1 MAGAIKGIEIAIS
14 ADTSGVTKGLKEITS
29 ASMKT
34 SKNLKTVESLLKLDP
49 GNTEL
54 VAHKQKLLA
63 QNIEQTKDKLNK
75 LKAAQDDVKA
85 AFERGDITEEQYI
98 EFQGEIVKTENR
110 LKKLESQVGET
121 SDAIQNVG
129 DTASDTGKSVKD
141 VGDKASDTGKSM
153 KKAGDEASD
162 FGDKLKSGLATA
174 AKAAGV
180 AIAAVATAV
189 VAGTKALA
197 GFTVAGAEYADTILT
212 DSTVTGIATDKLQE
226 YRYAA
231 ELVDVST
238 DTLTKSMAKNIKSM
252 SSAAKGTGDTAA
264 AYKKL
269 GVEVKNS
276 DGSLR
281 DSQEVYWELIDALGQ
296 VDNETE
302 RDAMAMQILGKSA
315 QELNPLIE
323 AGSARMAE
331 LGQQAH
337 DAGAVLSDD
346 ALESFG
352 AFDDQ
357 LQYLKV
363 NSEAAKN
370 ALGTA
375 LLPMLTN
382 LATTGNGLL
391 TEFTSNLVKA
401 DGDIGYMADAVAKI
415 IPKIVDAI
423 VAALPN
429 ILDSAVK
436 IVKSL
441 ADGII
446 QNLPQIVQVAGE
458 LVLKLADA
466 LIDMLPQIID
476 VGLLVIAQLAIGIAQ
491 ALPELIPAIVDVVLQ
506 IVETLL
512 DNIDLL
518 IDAAMQL
525 IEGITMG
532 LIDAMPIIISKA
544 PVIVDKLAQA
554 IANNVPKLIELGVKL
569 VVAIVQGIIQNL
581 PAVVEGSVKV
591 VTSLINGIKQYFSN
605 MSQVASELIGRF
617 RDTIRNMASQAFS
630 WGADL
635 IQGLINGIKSKVGA
649 ITDAV
654 SGVASKIKSFLH
666 FSVPDEGPLT
676 DYESWMPDF
685 MKGLAA
691 GIERNKYLV
700 TNAVRGLANDM
711 VISPTAN
718 MAASGGGYGG
728 MSQVININISA
739 NIASDIDI
747 RHVAEKLG
755 QELQTITAQN
765 NAMQGAW

>member
-1 MAGAIKGIEIAIS
+1 MAGPIKGIEIAIS
-14 ADTSGVTKGLKEITS
+14 ADTSGVTKGLKEVTS
-29 ASMKT
+29 ESMKT
-34 SKNLKTVESLLKLDP
+34 SKNLKSVESLLKLDP
-49 GNTEL
+49 HNTEL
-54 VAHKQKLLA
+54 VAQKQKLLA

-85 AFERGDITEEQYI
+85 AFERGEISEEQYI
-98 EFQGEIVKTENR
+98 AFQGEIVKTENR
-110 LKKLESQVGET
+110 LKQLESQVDET
-121 SDAIQNVG
+121 GNAMQDAGNKTDG
-129 DTASDTGKSVKD
+129 
-141 VGDKASDTGKSM
+141 
-153 KKAGDEASD
+153 
-162 FGDKLKSGLATA
+162 FGDKLKNGLSAA

-180 AIAAVATAV
+180 AIAAVGTAV
-189 VAGTKALA
+189 VAGAKALTD
-197 GFTVAGAEYADTILT
+197 FTVSGAEYADTILT
-212 DSTVTGIATDKLQE
+212 DSAVTGIATDKLQE

-238 DTLTKSMAKNIKSM
+238 DTLTNSMAKNIKSM
-252 SSAAKGTGDTAA
+252 SSAAKGTGATAE

-269 GVEVKNS
+269 GIEVQNS

-281 DSQEVYWELIDALGQ
+281 DSQTVYWELIDALGQ
-296 VDNETE
+296 VENETD
-302 RDAMAMQILGKSA
+302 RDALAMQILGKSA

-337 DAGAVLSDD
+337 DAGAVLSEDS
-346 ALESFG
+346 LNSFG

-363 NSEAAKN
+363 NAEAAKN

-382 LATTGNGLL
+382 LATTGNSLL
-391 TEFTSNLVKA
+391 TDFTSSLVNA
-401 DGDIGYMADAVAKI
+401 NGDIGKMADAVADI
-415 IPKIVDAI
+415 IPKIIDAI
-423 VAALPN
+423 VAALPQL
-429 ILDSAVK
+429 LDAAAK

-441 ADGII
+441 AEGIFN
-446 QNLPQIVQVAGE
+446 NLPTIIEVAAD
-458 LVLKLADA
+458 LILNLAT
-466 LIDMLPQIID
+466 
-476 VGLLVIAQLAIGIAQ
+476 GLAQ
-491 ALPELIPAIVDVVLQ
+491 ALPTLIPTIVQVVLQ
-506 IVETLL
+506 ITETLL

-525 IEGITMG
+525 MEGITIG
-532 LIDAMPIIISKA
+532 LIEAMPILIEKA
-544 PVIVDKLAQA
+544 PIIIDKLVTA
-554 IANNVPKLIELGVKL
+554 IVNNLPKLIALGVRLIVEL
-569 VVAIVQGIIQNL
+569 VKGIIQNL
-581 PAVVEGSVKV
+581 PQIASSALQII
-591 VTSLINGIKQYFSN
+591 TSLVNGIKSYFGQ
-605 MSQVASELIGRF
+605 MMQLGSELIGKL
-617 RDTIRNMASQAFS
+617 RDGIKNMAVQAFT

-635 IQGLINGIKSKVGA
+635 IQGLINGIKSKISA

-654 SGVASKIKSFLH
+654 RGVADKIKSFLH

-691 GIERNKYLV
+691 GIEKNKNLV

-711 VISPTAN
+711 VLTPSAN
-718 MAASGGGYGG
+718 FAGAGGGAGG
-728 MSQVININISA
+728 LSQVININLSA
-739 NIASDIDI
+739 NIASDLDI

-765 NAMQGAW
+765 AAMQGAW

>member
-14 ADTSGVTKGLKEITS
+14 ADTSGVTKGLKEVTS
-29 ASMKT
+29 ESMKT
-34 SKNLKTVESLLKLDP
+34 SKNLKSVESLLKLDP
-49 GNTEL
+49 HNTEL
-54 VAHKQKLLA
+54 VAQKQKLLA
-63 QNIEQTKDKLNK
+63 QNIEQTRDKLSK

-85 AFERGDITEEQYI
+85 AFERGEISEEQYI
-98 EFQGEIVKTENR
+98 AFHGEIVKTEKR
-110 LKKLESQVGET
+110 LRDLGAESERTGNAMKNAGN
-121 SDAIQNVG
+121 DADG
-129 DTASDTGKSVKD
+129 
-141 VGDKASDTGKSM
+141 
-153 KKAGDEASD
+153 
-162 FGDKLKSGLATA
+162 FGDKLKNGLATA

-180 AIAAVATAV
+180 AIAAVGAAV
-189 VAGTKALA
+189 VAGTKKMID
-197 GFTVAGAEYADTILT
+197 FTVAGAEYADTIMT
-212 DSTVTGIATDKLQE
+212 DSAVTGIATDKLQE

-238 DTLTKSMAKNIKSM
+238 DTLTKSMSKNIKSM

-269 GVEVKNS
+269 GVEVTNS

-281 DSQEVYWELIDALGQ
+281 DSQTVYWELIDALGT
-296 VDNETE
+296 VENETE
-302 RDAMAMQILGKSA
+302 RDALAMQILGKSA

-323 AGSARMAE
+323 AGSSRMAE

-346 ALESFG
+346 ALNSFG

-363 NSEAAKN
+363 NAEAAKN

-382 LATTGNGLL
+382 LATTGNSLL
-391 TEFTSNLVKA
+391 TDFTKSLVDA
-401 DGDIGYMADAVAKI
+401 NGDVGKMADAVADI

-423 VAALPN
+423 VAALPQL
-429 ILDSAVK
+429 LDAAAK

-441 ADGII
+441 AEGIFN
-446 QNLPQIVQVAGE
+446 NLPTIIEVAAD
-458 LVLKLADA
+458 LILNLAT
-466 LIDMLPQIID
+466 
-476 VGLLVIAQLAIGIAQ
+476 GLAQ
-491 ALPELIPAIVDVVLQ
+491 ALPTLIPTIVQVVLQ

-525 IEGITMG
+525 IEGLAMG
-532 LIDAMPIIISKA
+532 LIAALPILIDKA
-544 PVIVDKLAQA
+544 PVIIDKLVSATV
-554 IANNVPKLIELGVKL
+554 NNLPKLIQLAMQIIVALVK
-569 VVAIVQGIIQNL
+569 GIIQNL
-581 PAVVEGSVKV
+581 PQLASAAVQI
-591 VTSLINGIKQYFSN
+591 VTSITDGIKSFFGQ
-605 MSQVASELIGRF
+605 MSQLGTELIGKL
-617 RDTIRNMASQAFS
+617 RDSIKNMALQAFT

-635 IQGLINGIKSKVGA
+635 IQGLINGIKSKIGA

-654 SGVASKIKSFLH
+654 SGVAEKIKSFLH

-676 DYESWMPDF
+676 DYETWMPDF

-691 GIERNKYLV
+691 GIEKNKNLV

-711 VISPTAN
+711 VLSPTAN
-718 MAASGGGYGG
+718 LTAAGAGGGL
-728 MSQVININISA
+728 SQSIVINMSASIS
-739 NIASDIDI
+739 SDLDI

-765 NAMQGAW
+765 SAMQGAW

>member
-1 MAGAIKGIEIAIS
+1 MAGPIKGIEIAIS
-14 ADTSGVTKGLKEITS
+14 ADTSGVTKGLKEVTS
-29 ASMKT
+29 ESMKT
-34 SKNLKTVESLLKLDP
+34 SKNLKSVESLLKLDP
-49 GNTEL
+49 HNTEL
-54 VAHKQKLLA
+54 VAQKQKLLA
-63 QNIEQTKDKLNK
+63 QNIEQTKDKLSK

-85 AFERGDITEEQYI
+85 AFERGEISEEQYI
-98 EFQGEIVKTENR
+98 AFQGEIVKTEKR
-110 LKKLESQVGET
+110 LRDLGAESERTGNAMKNAGN
-121 SDAIQNVG
+121 DADG
-129 DTASDTGKSVKD
+129 
-141 VGDKASDTGKSM
+141 
-153 KKAGDEASD
+153 
-162 FGDKLKSGLATA
+162 FGDKLKNGLSTA

-180 AIAAVATAV
+180 AVAAVGAAV
-189 VAGTKALA
+189 VAGTKKMID
-197 GFTVAGAEYADTILT
+197 FTVAGAEYADTIMT
-212 DSTVTGIATDKLQE
+212 DSAVTGIATDKLQE

-269 GVEVKNS
+269 GVEVTNS

-346 ALESFG
+346 ALDNFG

-363 NSEAAKN
+363 NAEAAKN

-382 LATTGNGLL
+382 LATTGNSLL
-391 TEFTSNLVKA
+391 TDFTKSLVDA
-401 DGDIGYMADAVAKI
+401 NGDVGKMADAVADI

-423 VAALPN
+423 VAALPQL
-429 ILDSAVK
+429 LDAATK

-441 ADGII
+441 AEGIFN
-446 QNLPQIVQVAGE
+446 NLPTIIEVAAD
-458 LVLKLADA
+458 LILNLAT
-466 LIDMLPQIID
+466 
-476 VGLLVIAQLAIGIAQ
+476 GLAQ
-491 ALPELIPAIVDVVLQ
+491 ALPTLIPTIVQVVLQ
-506 IVETLL
+506 IVDTLL

-525 IEGITMG
+525 IEGLALG
-532 LIDAMPIIISKA
+532 LIAALPILIDKA
-544 PVIVDKLAQA
+544 PVIIDKLVSATV
-554 IANNVPKLIELGVKL
+554 NNLPKLIQLAMQIIVALVK
-569 VVAIVQGIIQNL
+569 GIIQNL
-581 PAVVEGSVKV
+581 PQLASAAVQI
-591 VTSLINGIKQYFSN
+591 VTSITDGIKSFFGQ
-605 MSQVASELIGRF
+605 MSQLGTELIGKL
-617 RDTIRNMASQAFS
+617 RDSIKNMALQAFT

-635 IQGLINGIKSKVGA
+635 IQGLINGIKSKISA

-676 DYESWMPDF
+676 DYETWMPDF

-691 GIERNKYLV
+691 GIEKNKNLV

-711 VISPTAN
+711 VLSPTAN
-718 MAASGGGYGG
+718 LTAAGAGGGL
-728 MSQVININISA
+728 SQSIVINMSASIS
-739 NIASDIDI
+739 SDLDI

-765 NAMQGAW
+765 SAMQGAW

>member
-14 ADTSGVTKGLKEITS
+14 ADTSGVTKGLKEVTS
-29 ASMKT
+29 ESMKT
-34 SKNLKTVESLLKLDP
+34 SKNLKSVESLLKLDP
-49 GNTEL
+49 HNTEL
-54 VAHKQKLLA
+54 VAQKQKLLA
-63 QNIEQTKDKLNK
+63 QNIEQTRDKLSK

-85 AFERGDITEEQYI
+85 AFERGEISEEQYI
-98 EFQGEIVKTENR
+98 AFHGEIVKTEKR
-110 LKKLESQVGET
+110 LRDLGAESERTGNAMKNAGN
-121 SDAIQNVG
+121 DADG
-129 DTASDTGKSVKD
+129 
-141 VGDKASDTGKSM
+141 
-153 KKAGDEASD
+153 
-162 FGDKLKSGLATA
+162 FGDKLKNGLATA

-180 AIAAVATAV
+180 AIAAVGAAV
-189 VAGTKALA
+189 VAGTKKMID
-197 GFTVAGAEYADTILT
+197 FTVAGAEYADTIMT
-212 DSTVTGIATDKLQE
+212 DSAVTGIATDKLQE

-238 DTLTKSMAKNIKSM
+238 DTLTKSMSKNIKSM

-269 GVEVKNS
+269 GVEVTNS

-281 DSQEVYWELIDALGQ
+281 DSQTVYWELIDALGT
-296 VDNETE
+296 VENETE
-302 RDAMAMQILGKSA
+302 RDALAMQILGKSA

-323 AGSARMAE
+323 AGSSRMAE

-346 ALESFG
+346 ALNSFG

-363 NSEAAKN
+363 NAEAAKN

-382 LATTGNGLL
+382 LATTGNSLL
-391 TEFTSNLVKA
+391 TDFTKSLVDA
-401 DGDIGYMADAVAKI
+401 NGDVGKMADAVADI

-423 VAALPN
+423 VAALPQL
-429 ILDSAVK
+429 LDAAAK

-441 ADGII
+441 AEGIFN
-446 QNLPQIVQVAGE
+446 NLPTIIEVAAD
-458 LVLKLADA
+458 LILNLAT
-466 LIDMLPQIID
+466 
-476 VGLLVIAQLAIGIAQ
+476 GLAQ
-491 ALPELIPAIVDVVLQ
+491 ALPTLIPTIVQVVLQ

-525 IEGITMG
+525 IEGLAMG
-532 LIDAMPIIISKA
+532 LIAALPILIDKA
-544 PVIVDKLAQA
+544 PVIIDKLVSATV
-554 IANNVPKLIELGVKL
+554 NNLPKLIQLAMQIIVALVK
-569 VVAIVQGIIQNL
+569 GIIQNL
-581 PAVVEGSVKV
+581 PQLASAAVQI
-591 VTSLINGIKQYFSN
+591 VTSITDGIKSFFGQ
-605 MSQVASELIGRF
+605 MSQLGTELIGKL
-617 RDTIRNMASQAFS
+617 RDSIKNMALQAFT

-635 IQGLINGIKSKVGA
+635 IQGLINGIKSKIGA

-654 SGVASKIKSFLH
+654 SGVAEKIKSFLH

-676 DYESWMPDF
+676 DYETWMPDF

-691 GIERNKYLV
+691 GIEKNKNLV

-711 VISPTAN
+711 VLSPTAN
-718 MAASGGGYGG
+718 LTAAGAGGGL
-728 MSQVININISA
+728 SQSNVINMSASIS
-739 NIASDIDI
+739 SDLDI

-765 NAMQGAW
+765 SAMQGAW

>member
-14 ADTSGVTKGLKEITS
+14 ADTSGVTKGLKEVTS
-29 ASMKT
+29 ESMKT
-34 SKNLKTVESLLKLDP
+34 SKNLKSVESLLKLDP
-49 GNTEL
+49 HNTEL
-54 VAHKQKLLA
+54 VAQKQKLLA
-63 QNIEQTKDKLNK
+63 QNIEQTKDKLSK

-85 AFERGDITEEQYI
+85 AFERGEISEEQYI
-98 EFQGEIVKTENR
+98 AFQGEIVKTENR
-110 LKKLESQVGET
+110 LKQLESQVDET
-121 SDAIQNVG
+121 GNAMQDAGNKTDG
-129 DTASDTGKSVKD
+129 
-141 VGDKASDTGKSM
+141 
-153 KKAGDEASD
+153 
-162 FGDKLKSGLATA
+162 FGDKLKNGLSAA

-180 AIAAVATAV
+180 AIAAVGTAV
-189 VAGTKALA
+189 VAGAKALTD
-197 GFTVAGAEYADTILT
+197 FTVSGAEYADTILT
-212 DSTVTGIATDKLQE
+212 DSAVTGIATDKLQE

-238 DTLTKSMAKNIKSM
+238 DTLTNSMAKNIKSM
-252 SSAAKGTGDTAA
+252 SSAAKGTGATAE

-269 GVEVKNS
+269 GIEVKNS

-331 LGQQAH
+331 LGQQAR
-337 DAGAVLSDD
+337 DAGAVLSQDS
-346 ALESFG
+346 LESFG

-363 NSEAAKN
+363 NAEAAKN

-375 LLPMLTN
+375 LLPMLTS
-382 LATTGNGLL
+382 LATTGNSML
-391 TEFTSNLVKA
+391 TDFTKSLVDA
-401 DGDIGYMADAVAKI
+401 NGDIGKMADAVADV
-415 IPKIVDAI
+415 IPKIIDAI
-423 VAALPN
+423 VAALPQL
-429 ILDSAVK
+429 LDAAAK

-441 ADGII
+441 AEGIFN
-446 QNLPQIVQVAGE
+446 NLPTIIEVAAD
-458 LVLKLADA
+458 LILNLAT
-466 LIDMLPQIID
+466 
-476 VGLLVIAQLAIGIAQ
+476 GLAQ
-491 ALPELIPAIVDVVLQ
+491 ALPTLIPTIVQVVLQ

-518 IDAAMQL
+518 LDAAMQL
-525 IEGITMG
+525 IEGLTMG
-532 LIDAMPIIISKA
+532 LIAAMPIMLEKA

-554 IANNVPKLIELGVKL
+554 IARNLPKLVELGIRL
-569 VVAIVQGIIQNL
+569 VVELGKGIIQNI
-581 PAVVEGSVKV
+581 PAIVQANAQVMQA
-591 VTSLINGIKQYFSN
+591 LFNGIVSYFGK
-605 MSQVASELIGRF
+605 MSQTASELFGKF
-617 RDTIRNMASQAFS
+617 RDTVKNFAVQAFT

-635 IQGLINGIKSKVGA
+635 IQGLINGIKSKISA
-649 ITDAV
+649 ITEAV

-691 GIERNKYLV
+691 GIERNKHLV

-711 VISPTAN
+711 TLSPTAN
-718 MAASGGGYGG
+718 FAAAGSGGAGG
-728 MSQVININISA
+728 GLSQVININISA
-739 NIASDIDI
+739 NISNDMDI
-747 RHVAEKLG
+747 RHVAERLG
-755 QELQTITAQN
+755 QELQTLTAQN